1 MCLETHTVHEFGATL
16 LFHVRMNL
24 SHDTPNVDRRETV
37 RARRCRAFS
46 LIELLVVIAII
57 AVLAALLLPAL
68 GAAKAK
74 TKTISC
80 LNQLK
85 QFAIATQMYAG
96 DNNGFLISNFAS
108 PITNSWVTG
117 NMKLDTEDANTALL
131 RQSRIFPYVSQV
143 GLFRCPAD
151 NSIANNKS
159 LRVRSYAMNSWMGN
173 RSMEAA
179 NNARTGSYRTFMKEA
194 ELAASGAATL
204 WLIADEH
211 ELTIDDGYFLVTMDD
226 TRPFASFPAMRHQRG
241 FTLNFVDG
249 HAEHWKLRDATSTI
263 SSQNN
268 PQIGSKNT
276 DWLRLKQVT
285 TVTQ

>member
-1 MCLETHTVHEFGATL
+1 MTKVVLKR
-16 LFHVRMNL
+16 HVNKL
-24 SHDTPNVDRRETV
+24 VSVSALASS
-37 RARRCRAFS
+37 ARRSGHGFT

-68 GAAKAK
+68 GVAKAK
-74 TKTISC
+74 AQTISC

-108 PITNSWVTG
+108 PISNSWVTG
-117 NMKLDTEDANTALL
+117 NMKLDTEDTNTTLL

-143 GLFRCPAD
+143 GLFHCPAD

-173 RSMEAA
+173 RSMESA
-179 NNARTGSYRTFMKEA
+179 NARTGSYRTFVKEA

-204 WLIADEH
+204 WLLADEH
-211 ELTIDDGYFLVTMDD
+211 EVTIDDGYFLVTMDD